1 MKIRHATISKTGRRR
16 NNEDA
21 FKVIDLPEI
30 NRFMGI
36 VCDGM
41 GGHSFGE
48 IASDTVCN
56 TIADFWMKYICMQD
70 SDSKVYLACKKAS
83 SAIDQKTNELHH
95 AEMGTT
101 MVMASIE
108 NDVATTLRILEI
120 AAVMYKDPMKDYSIR
135 QKTISVMILEGKQL
149 PSASSLTVQM
159 WLDQIFSKS
168 S

>member
-56 TIADFWMKYICMQD
+56 TIADFWMKNICMQD

-83 SAIDQKTNELHH
+83 SGSPEKVCGL
-95 AEMGTT
+95 
-101 MVMASIE
+101 SIQ
-108 NDVATTLRILEI
+108 
-120 AAVMYKDPMKDYSIR
+120 SC
-135 QKTISVMILEGKQL
+135 
-149 PSASSLTVQM
+149 
-159 WLDQIFSKS
+159 
-168 S
+168 